1 MSENL
6 STSVLRHVVL
16 FGFKA
21 TATPAQIQ
29 EVERAFT
36 ALPSQI
42 TSIQTLEWGTNVSPE
57 NLSAGYTHCFFLT
70 FASEVDRDAY
80 LPHPAHKAFGA
91 LIQPYVGQV
100 LVVDYWSQA

>member
-6 STSVLRHVVL
+6 ATSVLRHVVL

-21 TATPAQIQ
+21 SATPAQIQ
-29 EVERAFT
+29 EVERAFR
-36 ALPSQI
+36 ALPA
-42 TSIQTLEWGTNVSPE
+42 SIANIQALEWGTNVSPE
-57 NLSAGYTHCFFLT
+57 NLSAGYTHCFLLT
-70 FASEVDRDAY
+70 FASAADRDAY

>member
-1 MSENL
+1 MSKNL

-21 TATPAQIQ
+21 TASPEQIQ
-29 EVERAFT
+29 AVERAFS
-36 ALPSQI
+36 ALPASI
-42 TSIQTLEWGTNVSPE
+42 DGIQTLEWGTNVSPE
-57 NLSAGYTHCFFLT
+57 NANAGYTHCFLLT
-70 FASEVDRDAY
+70 FATEADRDAY

-91 LIQPYVGQV
+91 FIRPYVEQV